1 MATGKLPD
9 GQDTS
14 LTTMDKQPL
23 SDSDVIRA
31 IDLLPKS
38 QSVSMIDAY
47 NALKNKHTISKD
59 SFPLLYLDWY
69 HRVREESELEL
80 IYKTLGL

>member
-1 MATGKLPD
+1 
-9 GQDTS
+9 
-14 LTTMDKQPL
+14 MDKQFL

-31 IDLLPKS
+31 IDLLSKS

-47 NALKNKHTISKD
+47 HALSNKYTINKD